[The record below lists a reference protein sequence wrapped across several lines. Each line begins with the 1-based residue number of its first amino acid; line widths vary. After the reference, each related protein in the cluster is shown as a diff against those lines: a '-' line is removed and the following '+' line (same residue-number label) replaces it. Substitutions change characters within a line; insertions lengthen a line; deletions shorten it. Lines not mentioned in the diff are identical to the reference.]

1 MSLFTGLVTVKL
13 SLKLVGNHNC
23 IMENNFYR
31 FAIQPT
37 KLDQKTTRITIRR
50 LNSCRILYLYLILI
64 LAMQCSQ
71 KERSKI
77 FCLALGNHDGNFQR
91 NKRQI
96 RNYFHFYQEE
106 IITCLWGSR
115 RDTSSKRST
124 LSYGTDEQGN
134 SLEGFITACISIPG
148 WVRIGIEEKH
158 FVQSQTLITS

>member
-1 MSLFTGLVTVKL
+1 MQVATANNIIINLQPQGIGSMSLSTGLVTVNL

-50 LNSCRILYLYLILI
+50 LNSCRILYLYLMLI

-71 KERSKI
+71 KERSRI

-96 RNYFHFYQEE
+96 RNDFHFQFYQEE
-106 IITCLWGSR
+106 MITCLFER
-115 RDTSSKRST
+115 R
-124 LSYGTDEQGN
+124 N
-134 SLEGFITACISIPG
+134 
-148 WVRIGIEEKH
+148 
-158 FVQSQTLITS
+158 